1 MKDNE
6 KTNVTVTDK
15 GIALLAA
22 IEAGLLPPQTE
33 EGRDI
38 SGFEKFWEIYSEK
51 SRASQEIKQLTDI
64 CCDVIK
70 MLNNERQCRAKD
82 RRDYLVSLV
91 LTFLG
96 MALGAVIAALLNL

>member
-1 MKDNE
+1 MDDNE
-6 KTNVTVTDK
+6 KTTVTVSDK

-22 IEAGLLPPQTE
+22 IDAGLLPPQTE

-38 SGFEKFWEIYSEK
+38 SGFEKFWEIYSVK
-51 SRASQEIKQLTDI
+51 SRAYQKIDQLTDI

-70 MLNNERQCRAKD
+70 MFNDERQRRAKD
-82 RRDYLVSLV
+82 CRNYLISQG

-96 MALGAVIAALLNL
+96 MALGAVIAALLKL

>member
-1 MKDNE
+1 MNNDE
-6 KTNVTVTDK
+6 KTNVTVSDK

-22 IEAGLLPPQTE
+22 IDAGLLPPQTE

-38 SGFEKFWEIYSEK
+38 SGFEKFWEIYSVK

-70 MLNNERQCRAKD
+70 MFSDERQRRAKD
-82 RRDYLVSLV
+82 CRNYLIAQS
-91 LTFLG
+91 LTFLC
-96 MALGAVIAALLNL
+96 MTLGAVITALLKL

>member
-1 MKDNE
+1 MDNNE

-33 EGRDI
+33 EGWDI

-82 RRDYLVSLV
+82 RRDYLVSLI

-96 MALGAVIAALLNL
+96 MALGSIIAVVLKL

>member
-1 MKDNE
+1 MDDNE
-6 KTNVTVTDK
+6 KTNVTVSDK

-22 IEAGLLPPQTE
+22 IDAGLLPPQTE

-38 SGFEKFWEIYSEK
+38 SGFEKFWEIYSVK

-70 MLNNERQCRAKD
+70 MFNDERQRRAKD
-82 RRDYLVSLV
+82 CRNYLIAQG
-91 LTFLG
+91 LTFLC
-96 MALGAVIAALLNL
+96 MTLGAVITALLKL

>member
-1 MKDNE
+1 MDGNK
-6 KTNVTVTDK
+6 KTNVIVTDK

-22 IEAGLLPPQTE
+22 IEAGLLPPQAE

-38 SGFEKFWEIYSEK
+38 SGFEKFWKIYSEK

-82 RRDYLVSLV
+82 RRDYLVSLG

-96 MALGAVIAALLNL
+96 MALGAIIAVLLKL